1 MRIGLRF
8 ARELAARGLL
18 PRVAWVEADLYGS
31 LALTG
36 RGHGTDRAVVMGLM
50 GMDPATVDPHAVAA
64 DVEAV
69 RRCGRLPL
77 AGTHAVDFDESH
89 HLHFRVTEQLPE
101 HPNGMRLHAFDAQG
115 QELLCE
121 TMFSIGGGTWIGRE
135 KARSCERLTGIPT
148 SLPTGRTVRLS
159 RRLSPLG

>member
-18 PRVAWVEADLYGS
+18 PRVAWIEADLYGS

-50 GMDPATVDPHAVAA
+50 GLDPATVDPHAVAA

-115 QELLCE
+115 QVASAALLYE
-121 TMFSIGGGTWIGRE
+121 PPILRSHDLGFEDGVTGADGGVAGERQFVRRRE
-135 KARSCERLTGIPT
+135 DS
-148 SLPTGRTVRLS
+148 
-159 RRLSPLG
+159 